1 MNGKKGFS
9 LIEVVIFCF
18 IAITLLTLFIGLAV
32 NSKEFARTIGCV
44 NNMKNIAQAVENF
57 QADHRTTP
65 QNLQDL
71 LAKGYIQNS
80 KMLKCPAD
88 KSEDE
93 NSYDK
98 FYIGRFIASE
108 KSNNVF
114 LVCPRHHRKNKTVA
128 AYLSYAVDIGKN
140 RNVFWGGAP
149 AEFGEVYTGGALT
162 FADGTKAEILEGSAG
177 LAASFVDNTDKTYSI
192 IYTPT
197 GEAGKIQVTHDG
209 ESKFEVITPAV
220 IAGVEGTR
228 FTVANIFDSL
238 DKKHSTKVDVTGG
251 SVYVEDRSKDVTPID
266 VPEGKDLIA
275 TVTTIEDTDTTAA
288 STEPFFPHWKRIPR
302 KPKPYRGFGWWWPY

>member
-149 AEFGEVYTGGALT
+149 AEFGEVYTGGQLT
-162 FADGTKAEILEGSAG
+162 FADGTTVDIEEGKAG
-177 LAASFVDNTDKTYSI
+177 LAASFVDNTDKLYSI
-192 IYTPT
+192 VYAAQ
-197 GEAGKIQVTHDG
+197 GETGKILVTHEGD
-209 ESKFEVITPAV
+209 SRFEVITPAV
-220 IAGVEGTR
+220 IAGVEGTQFR
-228 FTVANIFDSL
+228 VVNDP
-238 DKKHSTKVDVTGG
+238 VNP
-251 SVYVEDRSKDVTPID
+251 SVEPIRDTIYVEYRWRDAEAITATAVD
-266 VPEGKDLIA
+266 IA
-275 TVTTIEDTDTTAA
+275 KTLEIILPDYAA
-288 STEPFFPHWKRIPR
+288 NLPVGIAKQVPR
-302 KPKPYRGFGWWWPY
+302 KPVPPGLAKKFK